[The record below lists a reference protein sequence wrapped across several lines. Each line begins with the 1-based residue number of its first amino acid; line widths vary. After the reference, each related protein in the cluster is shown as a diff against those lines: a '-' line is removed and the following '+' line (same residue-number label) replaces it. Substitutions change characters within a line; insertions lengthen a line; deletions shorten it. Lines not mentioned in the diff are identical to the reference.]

1 MKNADVLG
9 EWLKHR
15 MWSRRM
21 ARVELEIDN
30 QIRLVLV
37 YDAKNFEPFEWSNS
51 TAVSFQR

>member
-1 MKNADVLG
+1 MKNADVLR

-37 YDAKNFEPFEWSNS
+37 YDAKNCEPFE
-51 TAVSFQR
+51 

>member
-15 MWSRRM
+15 MWSRRI

-37 YDAKNFEPFEWSNS
+37 YDAKNCEPFE
-51 TAVSFQR
+51 

>member
-21 ARVELEIDN
+21 AQVELETED
-30 QIRLVLV
+30 QIRLVLE
-37 YDAKNFEPFEWSNS
+37 YDAKNFEPFELSNS
-51 TAVSFQR
+51 AAVSFQR

>member
-21 ARVELEIDN
+21 AQVELETED
-30 QIRLVLV
+30 QIRLVLE
-37 YDAKNFEPFEWSNS
+37 YDAKNFEPFE
-51 TAVSFQR
+51 